1 MPIKLKENQN
11 PVDVP
16 AKADDWSGPWGRIS
30 PTPRSVDTLRIC
42 KGKSSE
48 EVHSYPYRV
57 LSSWH
62 LRGAGHEEEELKIEA
77 GPDLITVIGHGLSRV
92 AAALDLG
99 SLEVLTETVAQVGTT
114 RDSKIMVSRIML
126 ESARAEEASHKR
138 TA

>member
-11 PVDVP
+11 PTEGP

-42 KGKSSE
+42 RGKGSE
-48 EVHSYPYRV
+48 EIHSYPYRV

-62 LRGAGHEEEELKIEA
+62 LRGVGHDPEELKIEA
-77 GPDLITVIGHGLSRV
+77 GPDLVTVVGRGLSRV

-99 SLEVLTETVAQVGTT
+99 SLEVLSETGAAPEAVK
-114 RDSKIMVSRIML
+114 DSKIFVSAISI
-126 ESARAEEASHKR
+126 ESVRE
-138 TA
+138 

>member
-11 PVDVP
+11 PTEVP

-42 KGKSSE
+42 KGKTSE
-48 EVHSYPYRV
+48 EIHSYPYRV

-62 LRGAGHEEEELKIEA
+62 LRGIGHDTEELKIEA
-77 GPDLITVIGHGLSRV
+77 GPDLVTVVGRGLSRV

-99 SLEVLTETVAQVGTT
+99 SLEVLTETGGGTGNLSD
-114 RDSKIMVSRIML
+114 RKIVVSNISL
-126 ESARAEEASHKR
+126 ESARQASD
-138 TA
+138 

>member
-11 PVDVP
+11 PSEVP

-48 EVHSYPYRV
+48 EIHSYPYRV

-62 LRGAGHEEEELKIEA
+62 LRGVGHDKEELKIEA
-77 GPDLITVIGHGLSRV
+77 GPDLIIIVGRGLSRV
-92 AAALDLG
+92 AAALDLS
-99 SLEVLTETVAQVGTT
+99 SLEVLSETGADPETVK
-114 RDSKIMVSRIML
+114 DSRIFVSGIIL
-126 ESARAEEASHKR
+126 ESARQASD
-138 TA
+138 

>member
-42 KGKSSE
+42 KCKSSE

-62 LRGAGHEEEELKIEA
+62 LRGVGHDTEELKIEA
-77 GPDLITVIGHGLSRV
+77 GPDLVTVAGHGLSRI
-92 AAALDLG
+92 AAALDQS
-99 SLEVLTETVAQVGTT
+99 SLEVLSETAAATEAIKN
-114 RDSKIMVSRIML
+114 SKILVSAISI
-126 ESARAEEASHKR
+126 ESMRE
-138 TA
+138 

>member
-42 KGKSSE
+42 KGKDSE
-48 EVHSYPYRV
+48 ELHSYPYRV

-62 LRGAGHEEEELKIEA
+62 LRNLGRDQEELKIEA
-77 GPDLITVIGHGLSRV
+77 GPDLITVSGRGLARI
-92 AAALDLG
+92 AAALDQS
-99 SLEVLTETVAQVGTT
+99 SLEVISETASNRDIVD
-114 RDSKIMVSRIML
+114 DSKIFVSAILL
-126 ESARAEEASHKR
+126 ESIRE
-138 TA
+138 

>member
-42 KGKSSE
+42 KGKDSE
-48 EVHSYPYRV
+48 ELHSYPYRV

-62 LRGAGHEEEELKIEA
+62 LRSLGRDQEELKIEA
-77 GPDLITVIGHGLSRV
+77 GPDLITVSGRGLARI
-92 AAALDLG
+92 AAALDQS
-99 SLEVLTETVAQVGTT
+99 SLEVISETAFG
-114 RDSKIMVSRIML
+114 RDAADDSKIFVSAILL
-126 ESARAEEASHKR
+126 ESIRE
-138 TA
+138 

>member
-42 KGKSSE
+42 KGKDSE
-48 EVHSYPYRV
+48 ELHSYPYRM

-62 LRGAGHEEEELKIEA
+62 LRSLGRDQEELKIEA
-77 GPDLITVIGHGLSRV
+77 GPDLIIVSGRGLARI
-92 AAALDLG
+92 AAALDQS
-99 SLEVLTETVAQVGTT
+99 SLEVISETAFG
-114 RDSKIMVSRIML
+114 RDAADDSKIFVSSILL
-126 ESARAEEASHKR
+126 ESIRE
-138 TA
+138 

>member
-16 AKADDWSGPWGRIS
+16 AKADDWSGPWGKIS

-42 KGKSSE
+42 RGKTSE
-48 EVHSYPYRV
+48 EIHSYPYRV

-62 LRGAGHEEEELKIEA
+62 LRGVGHDTEELKIEA
-77 GPDLITVIGHGLSRV
+77 GPDLVTVVGRGLSRV

-99 SLEVLTETVAQVGTT
+99 SLEILSETEAGTEAVKDLKIFVSAIILENA
-114 RDSKIMVSRIML
+114 RDSGK
-126 ESARAEEASHKR
+126 
-138 TA
+138 

>member
-11 PVDVP
+11 PSEVP

-48 EVHSYPYRV
+48 EIHSYPYRV

-62 LRGAGHEEEELKIEA
+62 LRGVGHDKEELKIEA
-77 GPDLITVIGHGLSRV
+77 GPDLITIVGRGLSRV
-92 AAALDLG
+92 AAALDLS
-99 SLEVLTETVAQVGTT
+99 SLEVLSETGADPETVK
-114 RDSKIMVSRIML
+114 DSRIFVSGIIL
-126 ESARAEEASHKR
+126 ESARQASD
-138 TA
+138 

>member
-42 KGKSSE
+42 KGKTSE
-48 EVHSYPYRV
+48 EIHSYPYRV

-62 LRGAGHEEEELKIEA
+62 LRSVGHDTEELKIEA
-77 GPDLITVIGHGLSRV
+77 GPDLVTVVGRGLSRI
-92 AAALDLG
+92 AAALDQS
-99 SLEVLTETVAQVGTT
+99 SLEVLSETGPGTEAVKDTKIFVSAIILEKA
-114 RDSKIMVSRIML
+114 RDSGK
-126 ESARAEEASHKR
+126 
-138 TA
+138 

>member
-62 LRGAGHEEEELKIEA
+62 LRGVGHDTEELKIEA
-77 GPDLITVIGHGLSRV
+77 GPDLITVVGHGLSRV
-92 AAALDLG
+92 AAALDQS
-99 SLEVLTETVAQVGTT
+99 SLEVLSETAAVPEAVK
-114 RDSKIMVSRIML
+114 DSKIFVSAISL
-126 ESARAEEASHKR
+126 ESVRE
-138 TA
+138 

>member
-11 PVDVP
+11 PVEVP
-16 AKADDWSGPWGRIS
+16 AKADDWSGPWGKIS

-62 LRGAGHEEEELKIEA
+62 LRGVGHDTEELKIEA
-77 GPDLITVIGHGLSRV
+77 GPDLITVVGRGLSRI
-92 AAALDLG
+92 AAALDQS
-99 SLEVLTETVAQVGTT
+99 SLEVVSETGANPEGA
-114 RDSKIMVSRIML
+114 RDSKIFVSRVTL
-126 ESARAEEASHKR
+126 ESIQE
-138 TA
+138 

>member
-1 MPIKLKENQN
+1 MPIKLKENQH
-11 PVDVP
+11 PAEVP

-62 LRGAGHEEEELKIEA
+62 LRGVGHDTEELKIEA
-77 GPDLITVIGHGLSRV
+77 GPDLITVMGRGLARI
-92 AAALDLG
+92 AAALDLS
-99 SLEVLTETVAQVGTT
+99 SLEVLSETGAANGTVQ
-114 RDSKIMVSRIML
+114 DSKIFVSTITL
-126 ESARAEEASHKR
+126 ENARDNGK
-138 TA
+138 TT